1 MSHAGKLI
9 VDITTLAFIAFHVTK
24 WINGGVGPGSEK
36 SNRVDNKGDIA
47 AMQRIVKV
55 VESLKEELGN
65 KYHISTAFKD
75 DDRGEQL
82 VKVAAMLQMRPVHVA
97 MLQQHSGMPAEL
109 PPAAEEL

>member
-1 MSHAGKLI
+1 

-36 SNRVDNKGDIA
+36 SNMVDNNSDTA
-47 AMQRIVKV
+47 AMQRVVKV
-55 VESLKEELGN
+55 LESVQEELGN

-82 VKVAAMLQMRPVHVA
+82 VNVAAMLQMHPVHVA
-97 MLQQHSGMPAEL
+97 MMHQ
-109 PPAAEEL
+109 